1 MSSDFKNLFIGA
13 NNSKRTQSNLL
24 DSEKGSI
31 NSNSLSSLIDA
42 RLLRNTRKLEAN
54 YLSLKSLSILTN
66 PYPPN

>member
-24 DSEKGSI
+24 DSEKAPI

-42 RLLRNTRKLEAN
+42 RL
-54 YLSLKSLSILTN
+54 
-66 PYPPN
+66 